1 LGGAL
6 VGVTTVG
13 GLAALVDRSISAAD
27 AIGKTADK
35 IGVSVEALQELR
47 FAAKA
52 SGVEQQTLDMA
63 LQRSTRRAAEAAQGT
78 GEAKDALAQM
88 GIALRDQSG
97 NLRRSEDLLAN
108 VADAFARIEDPA
120 ERVRLAFK
128 LFDSEGVALVN
139 LLSDGSGALDE
150 MRERA
155 RDLGIVLDEHLVR
168 DAERARTE
176 LDTLSQVISANLTRA
191 ALEAAP
197 VIADLSSWLADV
209 AGKAGIAWERLFDAP
224 EEKSLRTL
232 RYELDLA
239 SSTIEKLEGR
249 IQELRDSPTLGFTTF
264 LDTAQINALERKL
277 DELRRARG
285 PDRLPRRAA
294 GHRCAGSGLSTRS
307 RRHSRRAGPGEE
319 PGADRARTRGHAV
332 QHHPRGQQADH
343 RGARAPCR

>member
-1 LGGAL
+1 
-6 VGVTTVG
+6 
-13 GLAALVDRSISAAD
+13 
-27 AIGKTADK
+27 
-35 IGVSVEALQELR
+35 
-47 FAAKA
+47 
-52 SGVEQQTLDMA
+52 MA
-63 LQRSTRRAAEAAQGT
+63 LQRFTRRAAEAAQGT

-97 NLRRSEDLLAN
+97 NLRRSEDLLGD

-139 LLSDGSGALDE
+139 LLRGGSDALEE

-239 SSTIEKLEGR
+239 SSTIEKLEGC
-249 IQELRDSPTLGFTTF
+249 I
-264 LDTAQINALERKL
+264 
-277 DELRRARG
+277 
-285 PDRLPRRAA
+285 
-294 GHRCAGSGLSTRS
+294 
-307 RRHSRRAGPGEE
+307 
-319 PGADRARTRGHAV
+319 GAPVFAFPQVIA
-332 QHHPRGQQADH
+332 
-343 RGARAPCR
+343 